1 MSIFTNLIILFL
13 LSACGIKNTVSVQSD
28 SPRIQNTTA
37 SADGAYSSGSTLEF
51 SLKFSEI
58 VTVTGNPRIPLIIGT
73 GTVYADYF
81 TGSGTNSLIFRYTIN
96 PADSDPDGIVMGP
109 IDLNAGSIKDF
120 VSFEAILN
128 YVAPDTS
135 AIILNSNA
143 LGVTTITAPADG
155 HYTTGQ
161 NLDLVVNFNQ
171 AVNVVGTPQMSMTI
185 GATNVTADYQSG
197 SGTTA
202 LTFRYTVAAT
212 NLDTDGVATTSPLLL
227 NSGTIKNSFGNNA
240 TLTFTPPTTTGVRVD
255 TIAPTISSV
264 SAPAATTY
272 HETENIDFSVVFS
285 ESVLVTGS
293 PSISLTVGAAA
304 KSAVYASGSG
314 TNTLVFRYTVV
325 NGDNDSNGIANAS
338 PMVLNGG
345 TIKDAATNSLFSLNF
360 TPPDTST
367 VLVHAIDPY
376 ITAVTAPANATYS
389 PGATLNFSVTFSDN
403 VTVTGTPRLA
413 VVLGSGTVYA
423 NYFSGSTSKTLVF
436 RYTTLIGN
444 SDTDGITL
452 AALGLNS
459 GTIKNSA
466 AIDAVL
472 TYTAIDTSGIMID
485 SGAPVIS
492 SITPPA
498 NARYNTGQNV
508 DFVVNF
514 NQSVIVS
521 SVPRIAIT
529 AQSGTIYADY
539 LSGGGTSALT
549 FRYVVTTND
558 YDANGIVLV
567 SPIQTPNV
575 SVIQDVTMSIN
586 AILTYT
592 LPNTSSIVI
601 DGIDPVI
608 SSVTPP
614 ANGWY
619 LLASNLD
626 FVVNYSSAVTVTG
639 TPQISMTTG
648 ATNVTADYQS
658 GSGTTALTFRYTV
671 AATNLDTDG
680 VATTSPLLLNSG
692 TIKDSFGDNAT
703 LTFTSPTTTGVK
715 VDTIAPT
722 ISSVSAPA
730 DATYTTNQNMDFSVV
745 FSESVVVT
753 GSPSISMTVGAT
765 AKSAI
770 YTSGSGT
777 NTLVFRYTV
786 AIGDLDSNGIANASP
801 LVLNGGTIKDAATN
815 SLASLTFT
823 PPATAGVLVDATT
836 VISSLI
842 SPASS
847 TYKTSNN
854 VNFIVNFTNTVT
866 VTGTPRLQLNIG
878 GVTAYANYFSGSTT
892 SSLTFRYTVAS
903 GDRDLDGL
911 ALSSPLSLN
920 SGTIVDSS
928 STNVSLTF
936 TPPDTSGVL
945 IDGLSPL
952 ISSVTPAADKTYANG
967 ETLDFSVAY
976 NYNVLV
982 TGTPRIQLTVGA
994 TTLYATYISGSG
1006 TSTLVFR
1013 YTVGGTDL
1021 DTDGVSTIG
1030 PNLDLNS
1037 GTIKDEFGD
1046 NAGLAFTAANYP
1058 NKKIDGVRPTVS
1070 SMAVSANKTYITGE
1084 NIDFT
1089 ATYSEA
1095 VTISGVPR
1103 LSLNAGITSR
1113 YATYSSGSG
1122 TNTIVFRYTVQAG
1135 DFDDNGIGLATL
1147 IDLNSGSISDANAN
1161 AQTTLSFTAPTL
1173 TGVLVGGVDPTII
1186 SINPPASQT
1195 YISGAQLDFTVNFS
1209 ENVTITG
1216 TPTLSLNVGATTV
1229 QASYVSG
1236 SGTSAIVFRYNV
1248 LADHYDADGVA
1259 TASPLLLA
1267 GGTIKSI
1274 ISTANANLTFTGSVQ
1289 TGVIIDADVPRIS
1302 SITLPANFA
1311 YQYGHGTATRQYL
1324 QFTVNID
1331 KAVTVTGTPRLI
1343 MTIGPNT
1350 TAYANYVSAGSTSTA
1365 LIFKYDVASTDID
1378 LDGISFG
1385 NSNNFDLNGGTIKG
1399 STIANDL
1406 DPALGT
1412 NTMTK
1417 IFVALGSMRNWYNFS
1432 DSSTITTALS
1442 GANIK
1447 SISDKIGTN
1456 SLTHTQENGVAYS
1469 SSGFN
1474 GNPAIGYAT
1483 CQTSSAVD
1491 GISYFSSLTAVP
1503 TAKTVISVHTSPSLT
1518 ETADTPLY
1526 MFYTNGSNS
1535 ANIRF
1540 FTTNKIRTGIT
1551 AKVFRSVTNVW
1562 TAESAEFVN
1571 YVTYGATEAIAVT
1584 YTAPPTSN
1592 VNFRLCQSSGRIAES
1607 FLFST
1612 EPTVAQ
1618 MVLIQSYLNSRYGIM
1633 FKP

>member
-1 MSIFTNLIILFL
+1 
-13 LSACGIKNTVSVQSD
+13 
-28 SPRIQNTTA
+28 
-37 SADGAYSSGSTLEF
+37 
-51 SLKFSEI
+51 
-58 VTVTGNPRIPLIIGT
+58 
-73 GTVYADYF
+73 
-81 TGSGTNSLIFRYTIN
+81 
-96 PADSDPDGIVMGP
+96 MGP

-135 AIILNSNA
+135 AIMLNSNA
-143 LGVTTITAPADG
+143 LAVTTITAPADG

-161 NLDLVVNFNQ
+161 NLDLVINFNQ

-227 NSGTIKNSFGNNA
+227 NSGTIKNSFGDNA
-240 TLTFTPPTTTGVRVD
+240 TLTFTPPTTMGVRVD

-264 SAPAATTY
+264 SEPAATTY

-293 PSISLTVGAAA
+293 PSISLTVGASA
-304 KSAVYASGSG
+304 KSAV
-314 TNTLVFRYTVV
+314 
-325 NGDNDSNGIANAS
+325 
-338 PMVLNGG
+338 
-345 TIKDAATNSLFSLNF
+345 
-360 TPPDTST
+360 
-367 VLVHAIDPY
+367 
-376 ITAVTAPANATYS
+376 
-389 PGATLNFSVTFSDN
+389 
-403 VTVTGTPRLA
+403 
-413 VVLGSGTVYA
+413 
-423 NYFSGSTSKTLVF
+423 
-436 RYTTLIGN
+436 
-444 SDTDGITL
+444 
-452 AALGLNS
+452 
-459 GTIKNSA
+459 
-466 AIDAVL
+466 
-472 TYTAIDTSGIMID
+472 
-485 SGAPVIS
+485 
-492 SITPPA
+492 
-498 NARYNTGQNV
+498 
-508 DFVVNF
+508 
-514 NQSVIVS
+514 
-521 SVPRIAIT
+521 
-529 AQSGTIYADY
+529 
-539 LSGGGTSALT
+539 
-549 FRYVVTTND
+549 
-558 YDANGIVLV
+558 
-567 SPIQTPNV
+567 
-575 SVIQDVTMSIN
+575 
-586 AILTYT
+586 
-592 LPNTSSIVI
+592 
-601 DGIDPVI
+601 
-608 SSVTPP
+608 
-614 ANGWY
+614 
-619 LLASNLD
+619 
-626 FVVNYSSAVTVTG
+626 
-639 TPQISMTTG
+639 
-648 ATNVTADYQS
+648 
-658 GSGTTALTFRYTV
+658 
-671 AATNLDTDG
+671 
-680 VATTSPLLLNSG
+680 
-692 TIKDSFGDNAT
+692 
-703 LTFTSPTTTGVK
+703 
-715 VDTIAPT
+715 
-722 ISSVSAPA
+722 
-730 DATYTTNQNMDFSVV
+730 
-745 FSESVVVT
+745 
-753 GSPSISMTVGAT
+753 
-765 AKSAI
+765 

-801 LVLNGGTIKDAATN
+801 LALNGGSIKDAATN
-815 SLASLTFT
+815 SLSSLTFT
-823 PPATAGVLVDATT
+823 PPITAGVLADGTT
-836 VISSLI
+836 VISSLL
-842 SPASS
+842 SPTSS

-854 VNFIVNFTNTVT
+854 VDFIVNFSNAVT
-866 VTGTPRLQLNIG
+866 VTGTPRLQVNIG
-878 GVTAYANYFSGSTT
+878 GSTAYANYFSGSTT
-892 SSLTFRYTVAS
+892 SSLTFHYTVAS
-903 GDRDLDGL
+903 GDRDIDGL

-928 STNVSLTF
+928 STNASLTF
-936 TPPDTSGVL
+936 TPPDTSEVL
-945 IDGLSPL
+945 IDGLSAL
-952 ISSVTPAADKTYANG
+952 ISSVTPASDKTYANG
-967 ETLDFSVAY
+967 ETLDFSVAF

-1070 SMAVSANKTYITGE
+1070 SMAVSANKTYITAE

-1095 VTISGVPR
+1095 VTITGVPR

-1113 YATYSSGSG
+1113 YATYFSGSG

-1267 GGTIKSI
+1267 GGTIKSST
-1274 ISTANANLTFTGSVQ
+1274 STANANLTFTGSVQ

-1311 YQYGHGTATRQYL
+1311 YQNGHGTATRQYL

-1343 MTIGPNT
+1343 LTIGPNT
-1350 TAYANYVSAGSTSTA
+1350 TAYANYVPAGSTSTA
-1365 LIFKYDVASTDID
+1365 LIFKYNVASTDID

-1399 STIANDL
+1399 PTVANDL
-1406 DPALGT
+1406 DPDLGT
-1412 NTMTK
+1412 NAMTK
-1417 IFVALGSMRNWYNFS
+1417 IFVVPTGLRAWYDVSDASYRTSHVGSPTTRL
-1432 DSSTITTALS
+1432 TAL
-1442 GANIK
+1442 N
-1447 SISDKIGTN
+1447 DKIASYN
-1456 SLTHTQENGVAYS
+1456 LTATGIDYVQ
-1469 SSGFN
+1469 SGFN
-1474 GNPAIGYAT
+1474 STASAYLSCNSNSNSDYYLTSPTTYTEVSGVITAFKAP
-1483 CQTSSAVD
+1483 SSA
-1491 GISYFSSLTAVP
+1491 
-1503 TAKTVISVHTSPSLT
+1503 
-1518 ETADTPLY
+1518 
-1526 MFYTNGSNS
+1526 SNS
-1535 ANIRF
+1535 QMLFGSSNSEGNLVVAFKNASTLKCGTAGPYCQVYNSTSGWTAAGAMQTEYSGK
-1540 FTTNKIRTGIT
+1540 FTLNNYAAVATKADWSFGSHSAPPTGIT
-1551 AKVFRSVTNVW
+1551 
-1562 TAESAEFVN
+1562 
-1571 YVTYGATEAIAVT
+1571 
-1584 YTAPPTSN
+1584 YTMCKM
-1592 VNFRLCQSSGRIAES
+1592 VGGEIAET
-1607 FLFST
+1607 FLLNET
-1612 EPTVAQ
+1612 P
-1618 MVLIQSYLNSRYGIM
+1618 VLTATQLEHIRSYFLSRYG
-1633 FKP
+1633 FSFTN